1 MNERKATVPMMK
13 LLLHNYE
20 DELKRLAEGATE
32 IKVAIAFLTDGG
44 LGWLPADPAHH
55 AQFVVGIDLG
65 ITNPDA
71 LKTLQQQGAT
81 VMVFSEP
88 GRLFHPKVIYL
99 RSENAET
106 LIIGSNN
113 LTSGGISSNHEVSL
127 AVPRNEAT
135 ETAFGDFLGYFESLK
150 AHACCG
156 IPDDKFYET
165 YKPTTIRRKLADQL
179 RGQQTAALRHPVV
192 PTFKIEDKRIGTV
205 GDFLR
210 LLAEEYQT
218 LERRIDGTVKDH
230 PLKVLND
237 EEFRPLFTD
246 IVTRISRGR
255 MTAHAQL
262 TVGGQWFRI
271 PNILGV
277 NEDREPWELTHSRGR
292 LVLQIHFSDDFAR
305 VFQSVVLQYNLH
317 RSLDAGEMPPQV
329 AQRYRKLL
337 QHVEY
342 ASARAALDLPV
353 FKHWRYKDEVLWGKP
368 IISFDYP
375 SDSLPR
381 DEALCSDL
389 ALLANIVNGAS
400 AIS

>member
-1 MNERKATVPMMK
+1 MMK

-20 DELKRLAEGATE
+20 DELARLAEQAME
-32 IKVAIAFLTDGG
+32 IKVTIAFLTEGG
-44 LGWLPADPAHH
+44 LSWLPADRVHL

-65 ITNPDA
+65 ITKPDA
-71 LKTLQQQGAT
+71 LRTLQQQGAT

-99 RSENAET
+99 RAEDTET

-113 LTSGGISSNHEVSL
+113 LTSGGISSNHEISV

-135 ETAFGDFLGYFESLK
+135 EAVFGDFLGYFESLK

-156 IPDDKFYET
+156 IPDEKFYET
-165 YKPTTIRRKLADQL
+165 YKPTTLRRKLADQL
-179 RGQQTAALRHPVV
+179 RGKQTVPLRHPTV
-192 PTFKIEDKRIGTV
+192 PTFKIEDKRIYTV

-210 LLAEEYQT
+210 LLAEEYRK
-218 LERRIDGTVKDH
+218 LERRIDGTVKNH

-246 IVTRISRGR
+246 LVTRISKGR

-262 TVGGQWFRI
+262 TIGGQWYRI
-271 PNILGV
+271 PNILAV
-277 NEDREPWELTHSRGR
+277 NEDREPWDHTHSRGR
-292 LVLQIHFSDDFAR
+292 LVLQIHFADNFAH

-317 RSLDAGEMPPQV
+317 RSLDAGEMPPHV
-329 AQRYRKLL
+329 AERYRKHL
-337 QHVEY
+337 QHVEH
-342 ASARAALDLPV
+342 ASTRATLDLPV
-353 FKHWRYKDEVLWGKP
+353 FKHWNYKDEVLWGKP

-375 SDSLPR
+375 IDSLPS
-381 DEALCSDL
+381 DETFCSDL
-389 ALLANIVNGAS
+389 EFLANIVNGAS